1 MQGQEG
7 CETPQLSGPRYVSQL
22 QLAAIVQWSQVLRGP
37 EVILPREL
45 TQGPGRRVLL
55 NLKNSIALHLVGR
68 INKLYP
74 R

>member
-7 CETPQLSGPRYVSQL
+7 FETPQLSGPRYVSQL
-22 QLAAIVQWSQVLRGP
+22 QLAAKVQWSQVLRGP
-37 EVILPREL
+37 EVVILREL
-45 TQGPGRRVLL
+45 TQGPGRRVLP